1 MDSASLAWYLDMLKL
16 ILSFII
22 SKNYLFIYIVQP
34 MHISNP
40 ETIKDLTGMFSNI

>member
-1 MDSASLAWYLDMLKL
+1 MQSCEIKGKKYHS
-16 ILSFII
+16 
-22 SKNYLFIYIVQP
+22 NNNLFIYIVQP